1 MRSRCVCVSFALALW
16 FTLSIWQGS
25 RFFFVVC
32 HVHWSQYESGNVWIF
47 ANRFRYFFGVI
58 FWCANKSNNNNTV
71 LLICFTRTINYFND
85 ASDRTKCNK
94 PPTKQKKE
102 YNTHIH
108 THLMRNERA
117 ICSKKDDLLLCVSHL
132 PIILVMIWI
141 ASKCVELANE
151 TTKKNPHMIAS
162 VINFDRLFDLA
173 KKKCVNLFQRI
184 FVITTEFIFD
194 AAGQSTFE
202 ELCKQHSNRFNT
214 FNLVRGD
221 LHLFTSV

>member
-1 MRSRCVCVSFALALW
+1 MGSKLDRNYEHKYKIQIDSLVCFLVLPPFHAIQMCVCLFRTSFVVYFVYLA
-16 FTLSIWQGS
+16 
-25 RFFFVVC
+25 RFSFFCVVC

-94 PPTKQKKE
+94 PPTKQKKK

-132 PIILVMIWI
+132 PIILVMNWI
-141 ASKCVELANE
+141 ASKRVELANE
-151 TTKKNPHMIAS
+151 TTRKI
-162 VINFDRLFDLA
+162 I
-173 KKKCVNLFQRI
+173 RI
-184 FVITTEFIFD
+184 WSHRSSISI
-194 AAGQSTFE
+194 GCSI
-202 ELCKQHSNRFNT
+202 
-214 FNLVRGD
+214 
-221 LHLFTSV
+221 